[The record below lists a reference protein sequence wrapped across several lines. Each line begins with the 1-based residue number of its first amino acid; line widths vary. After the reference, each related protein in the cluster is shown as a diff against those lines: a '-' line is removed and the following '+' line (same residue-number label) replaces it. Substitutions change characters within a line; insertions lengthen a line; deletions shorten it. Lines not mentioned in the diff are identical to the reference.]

1 MKSLNELNLSNKKY
15 IIFDMDGTLIDS
27 IGIWNWTDQELIKD
41 FAGVSVDLEEIQVA
55 RDNFLHTHQD
65 GDIYLDWGAHLIK
78 KYNFSLKDPQ
88 KLLDIRWDI
97 SNIILENELDFKPDA
112 APLILELKKMGYI
125 LVLATMTTQVQL
137 DVYSKKNKKMLQQM
151 NIAEVFDLITKKEDV
166 KNKKPHPEIYNRIM
180 QHYNAN
186 PNECLIFED
195 SFTGVLAGRNAG
207 VEVVNIYDKY
217 ADVNRDKIN
226 SLADYSIMNYKE
238 FLNYLK

>member
-1 MKSLNELNLSNKKY
+1 
-15 IIFDMDGTLIDS
+15 
-27 IGIWNWTDQELIKD
+27 
-41 FAGVSVDLEEIQVA
+41 
-55 RDNFLHTHQD
+55 
-65 GDIYLDWGAHLIK
+65 
-78 KYNFSLKDPQ
+78 
-88 KLLDIRWDI
+88 
-97 SNIILENELDFKPDA
+97 
-112 APLILELKKMGYI
+112 
-125 LVLATMTTQVQL
+125 
-137 DVYSKKNKKMLQQM
+137 
-151 NIAEVFDLITKKEDV
+151 
-166 KNKKPHPEIYNRIM
+166 M